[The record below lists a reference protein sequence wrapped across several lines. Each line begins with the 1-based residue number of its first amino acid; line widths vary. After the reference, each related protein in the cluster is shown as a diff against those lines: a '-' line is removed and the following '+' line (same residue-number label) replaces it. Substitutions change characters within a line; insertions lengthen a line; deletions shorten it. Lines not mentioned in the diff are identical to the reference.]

1 MSEKSPQ
8 NISINMSNM
17 ERVSDHPKET
27 ISVFDSRMAVIPVSP
42 ILCYREV
49 VRERFA
55 RLYEWVGA
63 HKRDGTAI

>member
-1 MSEKSPQ
+1 
-8 NISINMSNM
+8 M

-42 ILCYREV
+42 ILCYCEV
-49 VRERFA
+49 VCERFA

-63 HKRDGTAI
+63 HERDGTVI